1 MRYFEDLAVGE
12 LEEIGRHVVSRDEIV
27 RFAEQWDPQ
36 PFHLDEEAARASI
49 FGGLTASSCHTW
61 SIASLIFSRHSEKLK
76 TAAMLGLKMRFPNPV
91 RPDDELTLHQICLD
105 KRLSR
110 SRPEYGIVKS
120 RVVMV
125 NGAGQEVMVSQSS
138 YFVERRDTET
148 RDAAGRDRL
157 D

>member
-1 MRYFEDLAVGE
+1 MRYFEDVVVGK

-27 RFAEQWDPQ
+27 RFAGEWDPQ
-36 PFHLDEEAARASI
+36 PFHLDEEAARASV

-61 SIASLIFSRHSEKLK
+61 SIVALIFSRHPDRMK

-120 RVVMV
+120 RGSMV
-125 NGAGQEVMVSQSS
+125 NGAGQEVVVSQSS
-138 YFVERRDTET
+138 YFVERRD
-148 RDAAGRDRL
+148 AAGLPARE
-157 D
+157 